1 MIYTTYDPA
10 TGKIQGTVTSSEPG
24 LPESTSTVGVIE
36 GSYDARTNRV
46 VNGQVEPLPGN
57 PSNPSLYYEFD
68 YIAGVWKLNTELSQ
82 ILSRITRNKMLEDID
97 RINPIWYA
105 SLNTDQQQQLIEY
118 RQALLAVPQQ
128 SGFPE
133 TVTWPVKPTWLS

>member
-46 VNGQVEPLPGN
+46 VNGQVEPLPDN
-57 PSNPSLYYEFD
+57 PSDPSRYYEFD
-68 YIAGVWKLNTELSQ
+68 YVTSTWQLNQDISQ
-82 ILSRITRNKMLEDID
+82 VLSRVTRQKLLTDID

>member
-1 MIYTTYDPA
+1 
-10 TGKIQGTVTSSEPG
+10 
-24 LPESTSTVGVIE
+24 
-36 GSYDARTNRV
+36 
-46 VNGQVEPLPGN
+46 
-57 PSNPSLYYEFD
+57 
-68 YIAGVWKLNTELSQ
+68 
-82 ILSRITRNKMLEDID
+82 MLEDID

>member
-1 MIYTTYDPA
+1 MIYTTYNPS
-10 TGKIQGTVTSSEPG
+10 TGQIYSTVKNSETV
-24 LPESTSTVGVIE
+24 LPESTADIGI
-36 GSYDARTNRV
+36 
-46 VNGQVEPLPGN
+46 LPGEYSGKKYWVVSDTITELPTD
-57 PSNPSLYYEFD
+57 PSSDSLKYRFD
-68 YIAGVWKLNTELSQ
+68 YVTGAWQLDTESSKIIARV
-82 ILSRITRNKMLEDID
+82 TRNKMLEAID

-105 SLNTDQQQQLIEY
+105 SLNTDQQQELITY